1 MKMANQVIKEYLE
14 KVNNKDA
21 IYKKIQI
28 KERKS
33 LSTKKR
39 WASVAVACVT
49 VLILGTVST
58 QIYAKIQWDIKFKEY
73 QNREFEY
80 GSGTI
85 QEAFEDGYGE
95 TVDMDYIEQD
105 GIKAKV
111 DSLIITDDYFGANIS
126 FQFNDEIKLNSETF
140 QFAYAVYDE
149 NKNVYGICT
158 RMHVGEKRDNITPYI
173 YQDIGVKY
181 NKNDIYSLQY
191 TDNCGA
197 SNVSANE
204 RNIVSQIHMGSSK
217 GFPKSHKI
225 YIRVFDLGYN
235 MVNVKYNGEP
245 NDIEEFTISN
255 AEWIFEINVPDR
267 FYERQEQNLVLK
279 DEIPGVEIDKL
290 YVTEVGLTLKIKV
303 EGLTD
308 IVMSGKDMN
317 INEWDE
323 LRKKTINISDEDG
336 NIYYETTMGST
347 QEKNKYRMQYD
358 INKNMLDK
366 RFFLNVK
373 VGDKQYSSELIK
385 K

>member
-1 MKMANQVIKEYLE
+1 M
-14 KVNNKDA
+14 
-21 IYKKIQI
+21 
-28 KERKS
+28 
-33 LSTKKR
+33 
-39 WASVAVACVT
+39 
-49 VLILGTVST
+49 
-58 QIYAKIQWDIKFKEY
+58 
-73 QNREFEY
+73 
-80 GSGTI
+80 
-85 QEAFEDGYGE
+85 
-95 TVDMDYIEQD
+95 
-105 GIKAKV
+105 
-111 DSLIITDDYFGANIS
+111 
-126 FQFNDEIKLNSETF
+126 
-140 QFAYAVYDE
+140 
-149 NKNVYGICT
+149 
-158 RMHVGEKRDNITPYI
+158 MHIGEKRDNITPYI

-191 TDNCGA
+191 TDNCGV

-323 LRKKTINISDEDG
+323 LRKNTINISDEDG